1 MTALRRLYRLTD
13 GVRCLTSGSGA
24 TALLRW
30 PHAEEFGRLTAPEH
44 AVLRELVDDRSVEE
58 LGALCPAES
67 TAALVAALTRGGWA
81 VTTVA
86 CGERTLYSTHTRW
99 PPRRPPVS
107 DRPYRLSRFASVRRD
122 GDGVLVA
129 SPTAARSVRITDTR
143 LLETVVT
150 AGAAQDPSGLPAE
163 AARWL
168 LTDLEDAGL
177 LAAAEETDE
186 LRGAQWS
193 PHELAFHHDSRL
205 RRDHRMGEDFGGNYW
220 AKGRFDPPPARHPT
234 WGSSDIALPR
244 PDLERLHAQDP
255 PLSAVME
262 GRRSIRSYDED
273 DPLTVEE
280 VGEFLFRTARVRAT
294 GQDTGLDVS
303 DRPWPAG
310 GAAHELEVYP
320 LVHKVRGLPS
330 GLYHY
335 DPHQHGLSQVPAT
348 ATALRWLMMSS
359 AAGMNGGATP
369 QVLFVIAT
377 RYGRLSW
384 KYRAM
389 AYALTLKHV
398 GVLQQTMY
406 LAATAMGLAPCA
418 LGVGDAE
425 AFAAATGL
433 DALEET
439 GVGEFALGRPAS
451 SDEGEDGCEA

>member
-1 MTALRRLYRLTD
+1 MTTLRRLYRLTD

-30 PHAEEFGRLTAPEH
+30 PHAEKFGRLTPREH
-44 AVLRELVDDRSVEE
+44 TVLRELVDDRSITE
-58 LGALCPAES
+58 LTALCPAGS
-67 TAALVAALTRGGWA
+67 TTALVAALARGGWTE
-81 VTTVA
+81 TTVV
-86 CGERTLYSTHTRW
+86 CGERRLYSTRTRW
-99 PPRRPPVS
+99 PPRRPPVPA
-107 DRPYRLSRFASVRRD
+107 RPGRLSRFASVGRD
-122 GDGVLVA
+122 GDGMLVA
-129 SPTAARSVRITDTR
+129 SPTAARSLRIADTR
-143 LLETVVT
+143 LLETVMT
-150 AGAAQDPSGLPAE
+150 AGASHPPSGLPAE
-163 AARWL
+163 AAQWL

-177 LAAAEETDE
+177 LAGAEETDE

-205 RRDHRMGEDFGGNYW
+205 RRDHLMGEDFGGTYW
-220 AKGRFDPPPARHPT
+220 AKGRFDPPPARHPAWAT
-234 WGSSDIALPR
+234 ADITLHR
-244 PDLERLHAQDP
+244 PDPERLHAQDP

-262 GRRSIRSYDED
+262 RRRSIRSYADD

-280 VGEFLFRTARVRAT
+280 LGEFLFRTARVRTT
-294 GQDTGLDVS
+294 GQDTGLEVS

-320 LVHKVRGLPS
+320 LVHNVQGLPP

-335 DPHQHGLSQVPAT
+335 DPHGHGLSRVPAT
-348 ATALRWLMMSS
+348 ATHLRWLMTSA

-418 LGVGDAE
+418 LGVGDAD

-433 DALEET
+433 DVLEET
-439 GVGEFALGRPAS
+439 SVGEFALGRPPS
-451 SDEGEDGCEA
+451 PEHGEDGGAA

>member
-13 GVRCLTSGSGA
+13 GVRSVTSGSGV

-30 PHAEEFGRLTAPEH
+30 PHAEEFGRLTAAEH
-44 AVLRELVDDRSVEE
+44 AVLRALVEDRSIEE
-58 LGALCPAES
+58 LDALCPAENA
-67 TAALVAALTRGGWA
+67 TALVTALARGGWA
-81 VTTVA
+81 VATVVR
-86 CGERTLYSTHTRW
+86 GGQTLYSTHARW
-99 PPRRPPVS
+99 PPRRPAAPEGP
-107 DRPYRLSRFASVRRD
+107 RRLSRFASVRRD
-122 GDGVLVA
+122 GDTVLVT
-129 SPTAARSVRITDTR
+129 SPTAARSMRIADTR
-143 LLETVVT
+143 LLETVMT
-150 AGAAQDPSGLPAE
+150 AGARDPSGLPAE
-163 AARWL
+163 TARWL
-168 LTDLEDAGL
+168 STDLADAGL
-177 LAAAEETDE
+177 LATAEETDE

-205 RRDHRMGEDFGGNYW
+205 RRDHRMGEDFGGTYW
-220 AKGRFDPPPARHPT
+220 AKGRFDPPPAPHPV
-234 WGSSDIALPR
+234 WGTADVALPR

-262 GRRSIRSYDED
+262 RRRSIRSYDED
-273 DPLTVEE
+273 RPLTVEE
-280 VGEFLFRTARVRAT
+280 LGEFLFRTARVRAT

-320 LVHKVRGLPS
+320 LVHTVRGLRP

-335 DPHQHGLSQVPAT
+335 DPHQHGLSRVPAT

-359 AAGMNGGATP
+359 ASGMNGGATP

-398 GVLQQTMY
+398 GVVQQTMY

-418 LGVGDAE
+418 LGVGDAD

-439 GVGEFALGRPAS
+439 GVGEFALGRPAPS
-451 SDEGEDGCEA
+451 RDGADGGRV